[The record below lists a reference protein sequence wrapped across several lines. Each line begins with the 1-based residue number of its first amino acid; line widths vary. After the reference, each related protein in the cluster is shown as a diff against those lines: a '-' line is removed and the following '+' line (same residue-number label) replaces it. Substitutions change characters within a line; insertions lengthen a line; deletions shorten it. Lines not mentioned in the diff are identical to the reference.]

1 MTVDYFAF
9 SIVSFLLGMF
19 VVYITAYTKAKG
31 KNKALQEDNIRL
43 ENDKQKVV
51 AQHRNETEVLKKQH
65 SLDIEKRKYQYEEK
79 RHQFSKY
86 FKLLDEF
93 NNRSNQTFAEEF
105 YPIMNEFFS
114 AIIESEDDVYQTELI
129 KFNEKIQ
136 VLTHKLHEESLK
148 VSTETNS
155 IRLISSP
162 EIDKLLDAMELAIK
176 QVTDQSTEMMNFMMC
191 EDFIKDQSLI
201 TPLVKRSEESDA
213 VVKGYRNDLIAQ
225 MKKELDEI

>member
-1 MTVDYFAF
+1 MTLDYFAF
-9 SIVSFLLGMF
+9 SVVSFLLGMF

-51 AQHRNETEVLKKQH
+51 AQHRNETEELKKQH

-93 NNRSNQTFAEEF
+93 NNRSNQTFVEEF
-105 YPIMNEFFS
+105 YPIMNEFFN
-114 AIIESEDDVYQTELI
+114 AIIESENDVYQAELI
-129 KFNEKIQ
+129 KFNEKMQ

-162 EIDKLLDAMELAIK
+162 EIDKLLDVMELAIK
-176 QVTDQSTEMMNFMMC
+176 QVTDQSTEMMNFMMS
-191 EDFIKDQSLI
+191 EEFIKDQSLI
-201 TPLVKRSEESDA
+201 TPLVKRSKESGV
-213 VVKGYRNDLIAQ
+213 VVKGYKNALIAQ

>member
-1 MTVDYFAF
+1 MTIDYFYF

-19 VVYITAYTKAKG
+19 LVYITAYTKAKG

-43 ENDKQKVV
+43 EQDKQKVV
-51 AQHRNETEVLKKQH
+51 AQHRNETEELKKQH

-93 NNRSNQTFAEEF
+93 NKRSNQTFAEEF
-105 YPIMNEFFS
+105 YPIMNEFFN

-176 QVTDQSTEMMNFMMC
+176 QVTDQSTEMMNFMMS

-201 TPLVKRSEESDA
+201 TPLVKRSEESGA

>member
-1 MTVDYFAF
+1 MTVDYFSF

-51 AQHRNETEVLKKQH
+51 AQHRNETEELKKQH

-93 NNRSNQTFAEEF
+93 NNRSNQTFVEEF
-105 YPIMNEFFS
+105 YPIMNEFFNG
-114 AIIESEDDVYQTELI
+114 IIESENDVYQAELI
-129 KFNEKIQ
+129 KFNEKMQ

-176 QVTDQSTEMMNFMMC
+176 QVTDQSTEMMNFMMS

-201 TPLVKRSEESDA
+201 TPLVKRSEESGA
-213 VVKGYRNDLIAQ
+213 VVKGYRNALIAQ